1 MVKSRLVKTAFIILA
16 FALCL
21 FATSNVAFGQICPEL
36 PCVIG
41 SSRSGE
47 EASAGIDNFLVE
59 AARSG
64 ERLFVIAR
72 LGTGEVYAYRNSY
85 RLCEARDYLT
95 PRLPALRELVPSDEY
110 REAPPPIFAEGERVK
125 GEGRLEF
132 YLGSKLQ
139 LTRFIKRNR
148 SANLNCCEDFTPK
161 RARQWRKR
169 CRESK

>member
-1 MVKSRLVKTAFIILA
+1 MVKLRLVKTTFVILA

-72 LGTGEVYAYRNSY
+72 LGTGETYAYRNRY

-110 REAPPPIFAEGERVK
+110 REAPPPIFAEGERVEGK
-125 GEGRLEF
+125 GRLEF

-148 SANLNCCEDFTPK
+148 SANLNCCEDFTPR
-161 RARQWRKR
+161 RARRWRKQ